1 LIFAQKSELRIFP
14 LNVSGETDYV
24 LPLTGVRS
32 AVALDWDGA
41 SQTIFYTDVESDV
54 INRAFW
60 NGSNQQTIIAND
72 LQSPAGMNFSSTY
85 FSSLFL
91 N

>member
-1 LIFAQKSELRIFP
+1 MQ
-14 LNVSGETDYV
+14 DYV

-41 SQTIFYTDVESDV
+41 SQTLFWSDVELDV

-60 NGSNQQTIIAND
+60 NGSNQQTIVGSD
-72 LQSPAGMNFSSTY
+72 LESPAGIY
-85 FSSLFL
+85 IFL
-91 N
+91 LLLLRIFIF